1 MPTNKQILNNLYGLM
16 LEINYQQED
25 QDVLAELEAKP
36 DAVVN
41 NHLLKIKQ
49 LTAKFKAEAN
59 RQRYADALN
68 QLQLLKQKG
77 IEEFK
82 KLFSPN
88 DQTKLVPMFNRFTEL
103 SKKDEQEILDDQE
116 MLHFMEILKDRANE
130 IDESNS

>member
-1 MPTNKQILNNLYGLM
+1 M
-16 LEINYQQED
+16 LEINYQQDD

-36 DAVVN
+36 DLVVN

-49 LTAKFKAEAN
+49 LTAKFKAESN
-59 RQRYADALN
+59 RQRYADAVS

-82 KLFSPN
+82 KLFSPG

-103 SKKDEQEILDDQE
+103 SQKDEQEILEDQE
-116 MLHFMEILKDRANE
+116 MLQFMEILKDRANE
-130 IDESNS
+130 ADSNNG